1 VKMATCL
8 LLCALITEGLCVAR
22 YCVFR
27 LSRARSGRNPFGERT
42 IKCLAVG
49 VNLAFMGLAIMT
61 LMSYIRNKVEFR
73 DTAVLIGLSV
83 MTEKMGHAPLE
94 VHWSECKGSVRVMP
108 SNGECT
114 NECACIQL
122 MRDPFGVYVR

>member
-1 VKMATCL
+1 MKMATCL

-61 LMSYIRNKVEFR
+61 LMSYIRNKVEF
-73 DTAVLIGLSV
+73 S
-83 MTEKMGHAPLE
+83 
-94 VHWSECKGSVRVMP
+94 KGSVRVMP

>member
-1 VKMATCL
+1 MESLLIIYHSSKMSFFLKGT
-8 LLCALITEGLCVAR
+8 
-22 YCVFR
+22 
-27 LSRARSGRNPFGERT
+27 
-42 IKCLAVG
+42 
-49 VNLAFMGLAIMT
+49 M
-61 LMSYIRNKVEFR
+61 
-73 DTAVLIGLSV
+73 IGLSV